1 MITMDKSI
9 VTVNI
14 LGSEYKIKG
23 FGEPEYILTLANY
36 INNKMQEI
44 QETLNIKDEKKIAIL
59 AAINITDE
67 LFELRKNVKEGMVP
81 KEQIQ
86 SIRNKIEGMIS
97 SIDKELPAALQD
109 EEQTNPPPPD
119 NPDTK
124 PGEQV

>member
-23 FGEPEYILTLANY
+23 FGEPEYIITLANY

-44 QETLNIKDEKKIAIL
+44 QESLNIKDEKKIAIL

-67 LFELRKNVKEGMVP
+67 LFELRKKC
-81 KEQIQ
+81 
-86 SIRNKIEGMIS
+86 
-97 SIDKELPAALQD
+97 
-109 EEQTNPPPPD
+109 
-119 NPDTK
+119 
-124 PGEQV
+124 